1 MSDAQLTAIAAVVV
15 WIFSA
20 GAFYA
25 WTRGRI
31 TELTRE
37 LEEAKTGAA
46 AELKTAKQD
55 LYRDLNGVGNRVRVN
70 QDAAARRHQN
80 ISLAIV
86 HAAPPNKEKELV
98 ELLKENS

>member
-1 MSDAQLTAIAAVVV
+1 MNDAQLTAIGAIVV

-31 TELTRE
+31 AELTRE
-37 LEEAKTGAA
+37 LEEAKQGAA

-55 LYRDLNGVGNRVRVN
+55 LYRDINGIGGRLR
-70 QDAAARRHQN
+70 QSEDIMRRRHQN
-80 ISLAIV
+80 ISLAVV
-86 HAAPPNKEKELV
+86 HAAPPNKEKEIC